1 MIMLIKLLL
10 LLIISGCTFTF
21 KDKQMESGVIDTPVT
36 IDDTI
41 KIDVEEMTP
50 LEEVK
55 KQMELRLLELKTEY

>member
-1 MIMLIKLLL
+1 MLIKLLL
-10 LLIISGCTFTF
+10 LLIISGCTFSF
-21 KDKQMESGVIDTPVT
+21 KDKKMESGVIATPVT

-55 KQMELRLLELKTEY
+55 KQMELRLLELKTDY

>member
-1 MIMLIKLLL
+1 MLIKLLL

-21 KDKQMESGVIDTPVT
+21 KDKKMESGVINKPVT

-55 KQMELRLLELKTEY
+55 KQMELRLLELKTDY

>member
-1 MIMLIKLLL
+1 MLIKLLL
-10 LLIISGCTFTF
+10 LLIISGCTFSF
-21 KDKQMESGVIDTPVT
+21 KDKKMESGVIDTPVT

-55 KQMELRLLELKTEY
+55 KQMELRLLELKTYY

>member
-1 MIMLIKLLL
+1 MLIKLLL
-10 LLIISGCTFTF
+10 LLIISGCTFSF

-55 KQMELRLLELKTEY
+55 KQMELRLLELKTYY

>member
-1 MIMLIKLLL
+1 MLIKLLL
-10 LLIISGCTFTF
+10 LLIISGCTFSF
-21 KDKQMESGVIDTPVT
+21 KDKKMESGVIDTPVT

-55 KQMELRLLELKTEY
+55 KQMELRLLELKTDY

>member
-1 MIMLIKLLL
+1 MLIKLLL
-10 LLIISGCTFTF
+10 LLIISGCTFSF

-55 KQMELRLLELKTEY
+55 KQMELRLLELKTDY

>member
-1 MIMLIKLLL
+1 MLIKLLL
-10 LLIISGCTFTF
+10 LLIISGCTFSF
-21 KDKQMESGVIDTPVT
+21 KDKQIESGVIDTPVT

>member
-1 MIMLIKLLL
+1 MLIKLLL
-10 LLIISGCTFTF
+10 LLIISGCTFSF
-21 KDKQMESGVIDTPVT
+21 KDNKMESGVIDTPVT

-55 KQMELRLLELKTEY
+55 KQMELRLLELKTDY

>member
-1 MIMLIKLLL
+1 
-10 LLIISGCTFTF
+10 
-21 KDKQMESGVIDTPVT
+21 MESGVIATPVT

-55 KQMELRLLELKTEY
+55 KQMELRLLELKTDY

>member
-1 MIMLIKLLL
+1 MLIKLLL

-21 KDKQMESGVIDTPVT
+21 KDKKMESGVIDTPVT
-36 IDDTI
+36 IDNTI

-55 KQMELRLLELKTEY
+55 KQMELRLLELKTDY

>member
-1 MIMLIKLLL
+1 MLIKLLL
-10 LLIISGCTFTF
+10 LLLISGCTFSF

-55 KQMELRLLELKTEY
+55 KQMELRLLELKTDY

>member
-1 MIMLIKLLL
+1 MLIKLLL

-21 KDKQMESGVIDTPVT
+21 KDKKMESGVIDTPVT

-55 KQMELRLLELKTEY
+55 KQMELRLLELKTDY

>member
-21 KDKQMESGVIDTPVT
+21 KDKKMESGVINKPVT
-36 IDDTI
+36 IDNTI
-41 KIDVEEMTP
+41 KIDVKELTP

-55 KQMELRLLELKTEY
+55 KQMELKLLELKTDY

>member
-1 MIMLIKLLL
+1 MLIKLLL
-10 LLIISGCTFTF
+10 LLIISGCTFSF
-21 KDKQMESGVIDTPVT
+21 KDKQMESGVIATPVT

-55 KQMELRLLELKTEY
+55 KQMELRLLELKTDY

>member
-1 MIMLIKLLL
+1 
-10 LLIISGCTFTF
+10 
-21 KDKQMESGVIDTPVT
+21 MESGVIDTPVT

>member
-1 MIMLIKLLL
+1 MLIKLLL
-10 LLIISGCTFTF
+10 LLIISGCTFSF
-21 KDKQMESGVIDTPVT
+21 KDKQMETGVIDTPVT

-55 KQMELRLLELKTEY
+55 KQMELRLLELKTDY

>member
-1 MIMLIKLLL
+1 MLIKLLL
-10 LLIISGCTFTF
+10 LLIISGCTFSF

>member
-1 MIMLIKLLL
+1 MLIKLLL
-10 LLIISGCTFTF
+10 LLIISGCTFSF

-36 IDDTI
+36 IEDTI

-55 KQMELRLLELKTEY
+55 KQMELRLLELKTDY